1 MVTYISAI
9 GFIDRVAEV
18 PAVQLILKSYS
29 KLRSTGADIRLPIT
43 LPLLERIISALV
55 HTQPTQFQRKL
66 AQAMCSLAFFAALSK
81 GEITSRPGQS
91 SNKIIQLQQI
101 SFLRDCDGE
110 FAGLKLTLTNYK
122 HSYPLRYVELLVSRE
137 QPVCPISRMLEYLVI
152 RGSSPGPLF
161 CWPDNTPISR
171 AYFTR
176 SLKAALEFCD
186 LDPTRYVTQFSYRC
200 GLVGRGQRNVECT
213 N

>member
-9 GFIDRVAEV
+9 GFIHRVAEV
-18 PAVQLILKSYS
+18 PDPTKSERVQLILRGYS
-29 KLRSTGADIRLPIT
+29 KLRSTGADIRLLIT

-66 AQAMCSLAFFAALSK
+66 AQAMCSLAFFAALRI

-91 SNKIIQLQQI
+91 SDKIIQLQQI
-101 SFLRDCDGE
+101 SFLRDCNGE

-122 HSYPLRYVELLVSRE
+122 HSDPLRSVELFVSRE
-137 QPVCPISRMLEYLVI
+137 QPVCPISRMLEYLAI

-161 CWPDNTPISR
+161 CWPDNTPIS
-171 AYFTR
+171 
-176 SLKAALEFCD
+176 
-186 LDPTRYVTQFSYRC
+186 YRC
-200 GLVGRGQRNVECT
+200 GLVGRGQRNVGCT

>member
-9 GFIDRVAEV
+9 GFIHRVAEV
-18 PAVQLILKSYS
+18 PDPTKSERVQLILRGFS

-43 LPLLERIISALV
+43 LPLLEKIISALV

-66 AQAMCSLAFFAALSK
+66 AQAMCSLAFFAVLRI

-101 SFLRDCDGE
+101 SFLRDCDGQ
-110 FAGLKLTLTNYK
+110 FAGLYKLTLTNYK

-137 QPVCPISRMLEYLVI
+137 QPVCPISRMLQYLAI
-152 RGSSPGPLF
+152 QGSSPGPLF
-161 CWPDNTPISR
+161 C
-171 AYFTR
+171 
-176 SLKAALEFCD
+176 
-186 LDPTRYVTQFSYRC
+186 
-200 GLVGRGQRNVECT
+200 
-213 N
+213 